1 MPKTYTLNIDELPE
15 DRQAQI
21 AEQAKKHEEDAA
33 QWQEIFEAIDER
45 VLTPV
50 MSEVADE
57 LGENG
62 KWVGGRPKT
71 ATRLSGTG
79 IKSAGQFEVP
89 GTVEGGTRPVDV
101 SVELFPTTNRRF
113 VAYLDVGGKVE
124 RRTFALADFDEN
136 RDESDAALRSWLG
149 SQFDKHV
156 RKKAYH

>member
-1 MPKTYTLNIDELPE
+1 MAKTYTLNVDELSE
-15 DRQAQI
+15 ERQAQI

-33 QWQEIFEAIDER
+33 QWHEIFGSLDER

-50 MSEVADE
+50 MAEVAAE
-57 LGENG
+57 LGETG
-62 KWVGGRPKT
+62 KWVGSKPKT

-113 VAYLDVGGKVE
+113 IAYVDVGGKVE
-124 RRTFALADFDEN
+124 RKTFELSEFDEN
-136 RDESDAALRSWLG
+136 QVESDQRLRSWLG
-149 SQFDKHV
+149 TQFDKHV